1 MENPKNA
8 ERKGD
13 FNDKQLNK
21 NIKTNA
27 NRLNSKLLLFNNVKR
42 KNNDIYLKITKE
54 ANFSKLAPKKNFPNF
69 NGINN
74 ASYKNRRCFSS
85 NLSQKKSKMFVKNNY
100 SEEVSKSIAFNEKN
114 GDNSINNV
122 FIKSKDEGKIFPST
136 ALNQAPKQIYFT
148 LKLNNQKSQFRQ
160 NLRYDNHLFQ
170 ESKKENNPLSS
181 MSQIK
186 STRNNSLNLE
196 IPLFH
201 SFNNKNQNHYKRNN
215 IFRNLPVSKSFNNN
229 FQNNKDSNNL
239 INYKN
244 VIYSSIPKSNNKI
257 FQKLKKYN
265 AEIRLRNNNI
275 NSKDN
280 IKNERRYSFY
290 HYEDYMNKIE
300 KEEINMYKKYQ
311 QNKNKI
317 NIKKIFEDKHTNKIK
332 KISSIT
338 SPRDKSKTKS
348 ELSQE
353 ILFNQSNKSL
363 ALSNILKN
371 SGNNSNNNSVY
382 VRIPLKKSEKDV
394 NKSKT
399 KEKEK
404 EKNNDNDIN
413 NKNNESSS
421 ELTII
426 INNYEVKKTG
436 IRKLRKTNTMNNI
449 RCNFLEEFKEEKIFI
464 ESEASN
470 GSSPNKLRGQIN
482 KALKKNLLNLSD
494 NLGKNKTKN
503 DNNSIKFEKI
513 KSIPF
518 IKNSEKNIKENEIF
532 ENLRKNYYIRREKML
547 KTNRTNLLAQKLLLE
562 KIIEID
568 KKKKRAQRFKKNFMP
583 FSNLHYKYSQGQIN
597 TKKKEIL
604 DKYYKKNMSI
614 NKFSV
619 RLKNKSSMSFFTNN
633 SINSSQFN
641 YNYNDLKSEYF
652 SINDLLN
659 NETTPRDYE
668 ISKEKFENNNIIN
681 KEQKK
686 IKFSNNNFEN
696 LTVNDNVHENF
707 IDLNE
712 EKEPKLNKSIKKDE
726 KKVKI
731 KIDELLNNM
740 IKEKQKKKFEK
751 EFFQKYEN
759 LMKKREKQEK
769 LKKKKEIITDEMI
782 EEVNNNFFYLLDENE
797 RIITKATKKN
807 EDAEL
812 FIDFRNKMNSLA
824 KYAKKELN
832 LYIYKNYDIIVNIL
846 EECKRDKQKEIRINK
861 FFQFLCQDLD
871 DIIFKRKEI
880 LKTLQALDYQP
891 FSSNNST
898 NMQ

>member
-27 NRLNSKLLLFNNVKR
+27 NRLNSKLLLFNNAKR

-100 SEEVSKSIAFNEKN
+100 SEEVSKSIAFNEKT

-136 ALNQAPKQIYFT
+136 ALTQAPKKIYFT

-170 ESKKENNPLSS
+170 ESKKENNLLSS

-229 FQNNKDSNNL
+229 FHNNKDSNNL

-668 ISKEKFENNNIIN
+668 ISKDKFENNNIIN

-696 LTVNDNVHENF
+696 LTVNDNVHENI

-751 EFFQKYEN
+751 DFFQKYEN

>member
-1 MENPKNA
+1 MENQKNA

-27 NRLNSKLLLFNNVKR
+27 NRLNSKLLLFNNAKR

-100 SEEVSKSIAFNEKN
+100 SEEVSKSIAFNEKT

-136 ALNQAPKQIYFT
+136 TFNQAPKKIYFT

-160 NLRYDNHLFQ
+160 NLRYDNHHFQ
-170 ESKKENNPLSS
+170 ESKKENNLLSS

-668 ISKEKFENNNIIN
+668 ISKDKFENNNIIN

>member
-27 NRLNSKLLLFNNVKR
+27 NRLTSKLLLFNNVKR

-136 ALNQAPKQIYFT
+136 TFNQAPKKIYFT

-160 NLRYDNHLFQ
+160 NLRYDNHHFQ
-170 ESKKENNPLSS
+170 ESKKENNLLSS

-229 FQNNKDSNNL
+229 FLNNKDSNNL

-317 NIKKIFEDKHTNKIK
+317 NIKKIFEDNHTNKIK

-568 KKKKRAQRFKKNFMP
+568 KKKKRAQRFKKNFVP

-668 ISKEKFENNNIIN
+668 ISKDKFENNNIIN

>member
-1 MENPKNA
+1 MENPINA

-100 SEEVSKSIAFNEKN
+100 SEEVSKSIAFNEKT

-136 ALNQAPKQIYFT
+136 ALNQAPKKIYFT

-597 TKKKEIL
+597 IKKKEIL

-668 ISKEKFENNNIIN
+668 ISKDKFENNNIIN